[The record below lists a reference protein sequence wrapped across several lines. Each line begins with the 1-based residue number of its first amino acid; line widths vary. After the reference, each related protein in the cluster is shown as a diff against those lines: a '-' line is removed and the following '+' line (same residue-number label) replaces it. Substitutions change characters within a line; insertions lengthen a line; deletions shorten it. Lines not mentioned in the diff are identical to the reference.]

1 MKTLLIFGV
10 SPKLGTGYQLSQLAK
25 QHQPNWR
32 CIALVRDADFAQQL
46 AQQGIETV
54 VGDASDPDTVKQLCE
69 LAGADTTIV
78 STLGGA
84 TGNYQAQ
91 RIIID
96 SAEQIGIKNMVLVT
110 SLGCGDSWPTLSDRA
125 KQTFGQAV
133 REKSLAEVWLQ
144 TSKLNYL
151 ILRPGGL
158 VDGKAT
164 GQGQCY
170 YQQEVHGY
178 IHRTELAAII
188 LQKITD
194 GQLDNRA
201 YSVVDPSVTMTR

>member
-32 CIALVRDADFAQQL
+32 CIVLVRDADFAQQL

-125 KQTFGQAV
+125 KQAFGQAV

>member
-25 QHQPNWR
+25 KHQPNWR

-125 KQTFGQAV
+125 KQAFGQAV

-158 VDGKAT
+158 VDGNAT